1 MLPKNIV
8 RVIFFLFL
16 NELIIKYAKV
26 AISRAFS
33 AFAIVACEDTSNG
46 VVACE
51 DTSNGVVAC
60 EDTSNGV
67 GTQARA

>member
-1 MLPKNIV
+1 
-8 RVIFFLFL
+8 
-16 NELIIKYAKV
+16 
-26 AISRAFS
+26 
-33 AFAIVACEDTSNG
+33 

-67 GTQARA
+67 GTQARAWIHFLVAYSGYLPQPRG